1 MSDCIFQK
9 CWGLKSGCRLSLLL
23 ETAWGRQ
30 FPNFLSPS
38 SRSAEMN
45 DMYVW
50 KGPGIWRQE
59 AAYFLNQELLR
70 NASRISFRCPAKLN
84 ASWNHPIGEL
94 AGAAG
99 LCAHMTWFR
108 MFGPAHD
115 H

>member
-1 MSDCIFQK
+1 MLKTSLIFFH
-9 CWGLKSGCRLSLLL
+9 LVSLTPVRILP
-23 ETAWGRQ
+23 Q
-30 FPNFLSPS
+30 
-38 SRSAEMN
+38 SAEMN

>member
-1 MSDCIFQK
+1 
-9 CWGLKSGCRLSLLL
+9 
-23 ETAWGRQ
+23 
-30 FPNFLSPS
+30 
-38 SRSAEMN
+38 MN